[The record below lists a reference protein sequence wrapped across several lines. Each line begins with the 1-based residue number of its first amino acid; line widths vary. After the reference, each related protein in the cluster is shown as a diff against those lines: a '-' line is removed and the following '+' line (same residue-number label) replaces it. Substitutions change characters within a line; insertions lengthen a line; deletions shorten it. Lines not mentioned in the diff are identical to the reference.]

1 VATYEY
7 RCPRDGDFEARFP
20 LGEAAATVRCA
31 TCRGAA
37 GRVFSAPLLA
47 RTPRP
52 LTTAIDRGERSADT
66 PDVVSRIPPR
76 RRATPRPANPAHAR
90 LPRP

>member
-7 RCPRDGDFEARFP
+7 RCPRDGGFDVKFP
-20 LGEAAATVRCA
+20 LGAATPRVACSA
-31 TCRGAA
+31 CGSEAV
-37 GRVFSAPLLA
+37 RVFSAPLLT

-52 LTTAIDRGERSADT
+52 LTAAIDKAERSAET
-66 PDVVSRIPPR
+66 PDVVSRIP
-76 RRATPRPANPAHAR
+76 ARPPAGRVPVNPALAR